1 MSDLI
6 QSNNSKLD
14 MKSES
19 IVNDIIET
27 DNTEDIKT
35 LTNMFNLNMA
45 KKNMLRLLKLYGLLD
60 DLSDVAVERLQKC
73 PDEITNKE
81 LMDFLNIIQNLIDK
95 STKSVDIVNTTPMI
109 QINTQNN
116 TLITG
121 SGEPLNLTK
130 ESRDKVLEAVAQ
142 IRGMLENKGEN
153 N

>member
-1 MSDLI
+1 
-6 QSNNSKLD
+6 
-14 MKSES
+14 
-19 IVNDIIET
+19 
-27 DNTEDIKT
+27 
-35 LTNMFNLNMA
+35 
-45 KKNMLRLLKLYGLLD
+45 
-60 DLSDVAVERLQKC
+60 
-73 PDEITNKE
+73 
-81 LMDFLNIIQNLIDK
+81 
-95 STKSVDIVNTTPMI
+95 MI